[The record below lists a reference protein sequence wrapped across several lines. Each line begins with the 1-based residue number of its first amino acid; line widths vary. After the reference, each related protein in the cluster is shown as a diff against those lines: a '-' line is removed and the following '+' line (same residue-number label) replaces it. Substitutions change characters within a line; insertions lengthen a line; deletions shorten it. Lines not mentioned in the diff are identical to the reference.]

1 MGGKIVILFHL
12 QAMASH
18 EEFFFNLEAL
28 SSLPNEANYAH
39 VSNLPFHLSSHAF
52 K

>member
-12 QAMASH
+12 QVMASH
-18 EEFFFNLEAL
+18 EEFFFNFEAL
-28 SSLPNEANYAH
+28 ISLPNETNYAH
-39 VSNLPFHLSSHAF
+39 VSNLPFNLISRAF